1 MQHTSLCTVHNNLKE
16 LSSSITFRARAVHL
30 LMHGLESIRNVTM
43 LITISG
49 GNNQLEKVCMILN
62 KPFEM
67 IISDNMFSSYCLL
80 NPLTKQTTKMDHI
93 ILIQRNVKES
103 SMKE

>member
-1 MQHTSLCTVHNNLKE
+1 MCVNERSMV
-16 LSSSITFRARAVHL
+16 A
-30 LMHGLESIRNVTM
+30 
-43 LITISG
+43 TISG

-80 NPLTKQTTKMDHI
+80 NPLTKQTTKMEKKKDCRLDGIDSGERSLKQTSKMEKMMEYGLGGTHGT
-93 ILIQRNVKES
+93 KT
-103 SMKE
+103 